1 MNVSSRRAAP
11 YGVGGGAV
19 CDCAKGHSEMKVG
32 QEKKGKL
39 KGKTLTRSHIS
50 LWNSL
55 PKEMAATSTPL

>member
-1 MNVSSRRAAP
+1 
-11 YGVGGGAV
+11 
-19 CDCAKGHSEMKVG
+19 MKVG